1 MSCNES
7 NVFSKGREGE
17 GGTRCDSQL
26 CPTLS
31 WLAPTAPGGTVL
43 LPRRLLFLAESGGQ
57 PAYFTVVS
65 CSWQSPVKAARA
77 VPYIAR
83 PVSYCSGI
91 SIGSCKVADP
101 NRLYRRSAVE
111 VQSFSDKSWPV
122 WTHQGITLSRRSVYQ
137 GSCFTTLRLMVRFR
151 YFNLWLPIPLGS
163 APTKTYPRT
172 IGNTK

>member
-7 NVFSKGREGE
+7 NIFSKGREGE
-17 GGTRCDSQL
+17 GGTRCDSRL
-26 CPTLS
+26 CPALS
-31 WLAPTAPGGTVL
+31 RLTPTAPGGTVL

-65 CSWQSPVKAARA
+65 CSWQSPVKAACA

-111 VQSFSDKSWPV
+111 VQSLSDGGWC
-122 WTHQGITLSRRSVYQ
+122 RSPAFVAHRA
-137 GSCFTTLRLMVRFR
+137 STCAFTILEQSARQIKNRL
-151 YFNLWLPIPLGS
+151 W
-163 APTKTYPRT
+163 PRT
-172 IGNTK
+172 LCRKRALL